1 LRPWREQLTDSEIPE
16 QLSNQ
21 FGMQV
26 ADRASWKRGPE
37 RPSGAHIE
45 TIPDHRRPP
54 DHADYSGEESGD
66 DSCSDHEFNNEK
78 CKMSNM
84 ISYACPEDELFAKR
98 LTLWRIERDSYIN
111 GMHSLGHD
119 EETMQ
124 SLMDDF
130 RSNFWNREMS
140 IEGVNFA
147 LGISRATAP
156 NTSFWYEMVTEYMR
170 RNLTKSDDK
179 LPALSGMA
187 TFVQDDRPGDIYL
200 AGNWK
205 QDLEKSLFWE
215 AVPYED
221 AIKPVRLAPY

>member
-1 LRPWREQLTDSEIPE
+1 
-16 QLSNQ
+16 
-21 FGMQV
+21 
-26 ADRASWKRGPE
+26 
-37 RPSGAHIE
+37 
-45 TIPDHRRPP
+45 
-54 DHADYSGEESGD
+54 
-66 DSCSDHEFNNEK
+66 
-78 CKMSNM
+78 
-84 ISYACPEDELFAKR
+84 
-98 LTLWRIERDSYIN
+98 
-111 GMHSLGHD
+111 MHSLGHD
-119 EETMQ
+119 KETMQ

-187 TFVQDDRPGDIYL
+187 TLVQDDRPGDIYL